1 MTRPRLQSY
10 TVTLEPSLVR
20 VDVGLELA
28 GQVSH
33 GGGTAAPEAPGP
45 VRAAARATLAALQAM
60 HGGRLGLESVHEHD
74 DGAGHG
80 WVTVVVVAGEGP
92 APQRLVGS
100 ALSQGD
106 AAGAAVR
113 AVLQACNRLVGAPTD
128 PSRFPPVADGDRVED
143 PPVQEVVADP
153 VGVVSHQLRGPT
165 TTLLGYLELLRTH
178 FDDLDDPTR
187 RSMLERSVQAC
198 QRLVGRMEDLLTLSR
213 PQTAPVRV
221 HLRPCSVPQAIAQTL
236 TDLPGDTHDI
246 EVRCPPDLQ
255 VLASPDHVVQI
266 VSNYLDNAR
275 RHGQAPIVIEAARV
289 GDSVTISVTDAGP
302 GPTQA
307 ILDQAFARTLPSQA
321 GTGLGLHVVGVLAAA
336 NAATVDLTRTEQG
349 RTRAAVTVPAVPQH
363 PRHGQGT

>member
-1 MTRPRLQSY
+1 MSRPRLESF
-10 TVTLEPSLVR
+10 TVTLEPSVVR

-28 GQVSH
+28 GKVSH
-33 GGGTAAPEAPGP
+33 GGGTAPPETPGP
-45 VRAAARATLAALQAM
+45 SRAAAWATLAALQAM
-60 HGGRLGLESVHEHD
+60 HGGRLGLESIHEHD

-80 WVTVVVVAGEGP
+80 WVTVVVMAGEGP
-92 APQRLVGS
+92 ASRRLVGS
-100 ALSQGD
+100 ALSRGD
-106 AAGAAVR
+106 PAGAAVR
-113 AVLQACNRLVGAPTD
+113 AVLQACNRLLGAPRD
-128 PSRFPPVADGDRVED
+128 ESSRVVAGDRVED

-178 FDDLDDPTR
+178 FDDLDDATR

-213 PQTAPVRV
+213 PQTVPVRV
-221 HLRPCSVPQAIAQTL
+221 QRRPCSIRQAIAQTL
-236 TDLPGDTHDI
+236 TDLPGDTDGI

-266 VSNYLDNAR
+266 VGNYLDNAL

-289 GDSVTISVTDAGP
+289 GDSVTISVTDAGT
-302 GPTQA
+302 GPDQA
-307 ILDQAFARTLPSQA
+307 ILGQAFARTLPSHA

-336 NAATVDLTRTEQG
+336 NAATVDLTRTAQG
-349 RTRAAVTVPAVPQH
+349 RTRASVTFPALPHRPPH
-363 PRHGQGT
+363 PQGT